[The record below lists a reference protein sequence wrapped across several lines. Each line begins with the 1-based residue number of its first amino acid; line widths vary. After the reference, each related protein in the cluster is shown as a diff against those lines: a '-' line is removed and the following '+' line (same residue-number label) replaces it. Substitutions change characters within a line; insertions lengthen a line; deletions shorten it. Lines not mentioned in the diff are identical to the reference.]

1 MYSFIWKE
9 RTASE
14 MNILVIGCGN
24 VGAALCSA
32 LSAQGHDVSVI
43 SSDKEQFSNLSAD
56 FNGYTTLGVPIDK
69 EVLKKAGIENC
80 DALAA
85 VTSDDNTNLMVI
97 QLAKQFFSV
106 PKVFARVNDPKK
118 NEVFSG
124 FGLETICPTN
134 TTVTSFC
141 AAINSSASSATSV
154 GGHSIVME
162 IMDIPKDFIG
172 KRISEIEFEENETL
186 AAIER
191 SDGSLS
197 MILLT
202 NYELQKGDKL
212 VLAKF
217 AD

>member
-1 MYSFIWKE
+1 
-9 RTASE
+9 

-24 VGAALCSA
+24 VGAALCGA

-43 SSDKEQFSNLSAD
+43 SSDKEQFSNLPPD
-56 FNGYTTLGVPIDK
+56 FNGYTTFGVPIDK

-97 QLAKQFFSV
+97 QLAKQFFGV

-118 NEVFSG
+118 HEVFSE
-124 FGLETICPTN
+124 FGLETVCPTN

-141 AAINSSASSATSV
+141 AAINSSASAGTAI
-154 GGHSIVME
+154 GGHSVVME
-162 IMDIPKDFIG
+162 MMEIPKEFVG

-186 AAIER
+186 VAIEH
-191 SDGSLS
+191 SDGTVS
-197 MILLT
+197 MMLLK
-202 NYELQKGDKL
+202 NCELKAGDKL
-212 VLAKF
+212 ILAKF

>member
-1 MYSFIWKE
+1 ME
-9 RTASE
+9 GASASV

-97 QLAKQFFSV
+97 QLAKQFFGV

-118 NEVFSG
+118 NEVFSE

-134 TTVTSFC
+134 MTVTSFC
-141 AAINSSASSATSV
+141 AAINSSASSGTSI
-154 GGHSIVME
+154 GGHSVVME
-162 IMDIPKDFIG
+162 LMEIPKDFIG
-172 KRISEIEFEENETL
+172 RRISEIEFEENETL
-186 AAIER
+186 VAVEH
-191 SDGSLS
+191 SDGSVS
-197 MILLT
+197 RILLT
-202 NYELQKGDKL
+202 NSELLKGDKL
-212 VLAKF
+212 ILARF
-217 AD
+217 VD

>member
-1 MYSFIWKE
+1 MYSFIWRE
-9 RTASE
+9 RSASA

-24 VGAALCSA
+24 VGSALCGA

-43 SSDKEQFSNLSAD
+43 SRDKEQFSNLPPD
-56 FNGYTTLGVPIDK
+56 FNGYTTFGIPIDK

-97 QLAKQFFSV
+97 QLAKQFFGV

-118 NEVFSG
+118 HEVFSE
-124 FGLETICPTN
+124 FGLETVCPTN
-134 TTVTSFC
+134 MTVTSFC
-141 AAINSSASSATSV
+141 AAINSSASSETAV
-154 GGHSIVME
+154 GGHSVVME
-162 IMDIPKDFIG
+162 MMEIPKEFVG

-186 AAIER
+186 VAIEH
-191 SDGSLS
+191 SDGTVS
-197 MILLT
+197 MMLLK
-202 NYELQKGDKL
+202 NCEMQAGDKL
-212 VLAKF
+212 ILAKF

>member
-1 MYSFIWKE
+1 
-9 RTASE
+9 

-32 LSAQGHDVSVI
+32 LSSQGHDVSVI
-43 SSDKEQFSNLSAD
+43 SSVKEQFSNLSQD
-56 FNGYTTLGVPIDK
+56 FNGYTTFGVPIDK

-97 QLAKQFFSV
+97 QLAKQFFGV

-118 NEVFSG
+118 NDVFSE

-141 AAINSSASSATSV
+141 AAINSFASSGTSI
-154 GGHSIVME
+154 GRHSVVME
-162 IMDIPKDFIG
+162 MMEIPKEFIG

-186 AAIER
+186 VAVEH
-191 SDGSLS
+191 SDGSVS
-197 MILLT
+197 RILLT
-202 NYELQKGDKL
+202 NLELLKGDKL
-212 VLAKF
+212 ILARF

>member
-1 MYSFIWKE
+1 
-9 RTASE
+9 

-24 VGAALCSA
+24 VGAALCCA

-56 FNGYTTLGVPIDK
+56 FSGYTTFGVPIDK

-97 QLAKQFFSV
+97 QLAKQFFGV

-118 NEVFSG
+118 NEVFSE
-124 FGLETICPTN
+124 FGLETVCPTN
-134 TTVTSFC
+134 MTVASFC
-141 AAINSSASSATSV
+141 AAINSSASSGASI
-154 GGHSIVME
+154 GGHSVVME
-162 IMDIPKDFIG
+162 LMEIPKDFVG

-186 AAIER
+186 VAVEH
-191 SDGSLS
+191 SDGSVS
-197 MILLT
+197 KILLT
-202 NYELQKGDKL
+202 NPELLKGDKL
-212 VLAKF
+212 ILARF

>member
-1 MYSFIWKE
+1 
-9 RTASE
+9 

-118 NEVFSG
+118 NEVFSE

-141 AAINSSASSATSV
+141 AAINSSASAGTSV

-162 IMDIPKDFIG
+162 IMEIPKDFIG

-186 AAIER
+186 IAIEH
-191 SDGSLS
+191 SDGALS
-197 MILLT
+197 RILLT
-202 NYELQKGDKL
+202 NHELQKGDKL
-212 VLAKF
+212 ILAKF

>member
-1 MYSFIWKE
+1 
-9 RTASE
+9 

-24 VGAALCSA
+24 VGAALCGA
-32 LSAQGHDVSVI
+32 LAAQGHDVSVI
-43 SSDKEQFSNLSAD
+43 SSSKEQFSNLAPD

-97 QLAKQFFSV
+97 QLAKQFFGV
-106 PKVFARVNDPKK
+106 PRVFARVNDPKK
-118 NEVFSG
+118 NEVFSE

-134 TTVTSFC
+134 TTVASFC
-141 AAINSSASSATSV
+141 AAINSSASAGTAV
-154 GGHSIVME
+154 GGHSMVLEMME
-162 IMDIPKDFIG
+162 IPKDFIG

-186 AAIER
+186 VAIEH
-191 SDGSLS
+191 SGGELS
-197 MILLT
+197 RILLK
-202 NYELQKGDKL
+202 NCELLKGDKL
-212 VLAKF
+212 ILAKF

>member
-1 MYSFIWKE
+1 
-9 RTASE
+9 

-24 VGAALCSA
+24 VGAALCGA

-85 VTSDDNTNLMVI
+85 VTSDDNTNLMVV

-118 NEVFSG
+118 NEVFSE

-141 AAINSSASSATSV
+141 AAINSSASSDVSV

-162 IMDIPKDFIG
+162 IMEIPKDFIG

-186 AAIER
+186 IAVEHG
-191 SDGSLS
+191 DGSLS
-197 MILLT
+197 RMLLK
-202 NYELQKGDKL
+202 NVELQKGDKL
-212 VLAKF
+212 ILAKF